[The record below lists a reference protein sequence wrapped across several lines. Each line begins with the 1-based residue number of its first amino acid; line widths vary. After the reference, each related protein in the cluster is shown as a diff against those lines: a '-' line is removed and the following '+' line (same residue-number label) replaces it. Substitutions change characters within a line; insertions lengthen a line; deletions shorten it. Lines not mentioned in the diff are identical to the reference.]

1 LAKINQDLID
11 RVARDMG
18 ITPRAV
24 YPHITRV
31 ANETMLDR
39 HHAALVLAGRRGINI
54 NKYSTAEERAEIRG
68 VVLAGGGRRRDPND
82 GNIEII
88 EHEVRRRP
96 AKKGKPAK
104 KRVKDNTI
112 FVVHGR
118 DEALRK
124 SMFDFLRAL
133 GLNPKEWDHVLRE
146 ARGNN
151 PFIGNALDEVMEKAQ
166 AVVVM
171 FTPDDLVTLK
181 EQFVGFDERNT
192 EGKPLAQ
199 PRPNV
204 LFEAGLAMGRH
215 AEKTV
220 LVQVGRI
227 KPFSDV
233 AGRHIVKL
241 SESTESRNDLAN
253 RLEKIGCKV
262 DKVGRDWLK
271 AGYFVPSEPKQAK
284 K

>member
-1 LAKINQDLID
+1 
-11 RVARDMG
+11 
-18 ITPRAV
+18 
-24 YPHITRV
+24 
-31 ANETMLDR
+31 MLDR
-39 HHAALVLAGRRGINI
+39 HHAALVLAARRGINI
-54 NKYSTAEERAEIRG
+54 NKYSTAEERADIRG
-68 VVLAGGGRRRDPND
+68 VVQGAGARHRDMD
-82 GNIEII
+82 DSDAETV
-88 EHEVRRRP
+88 EKEVRRRP
-96 AKKGKPAK
+96 AKKGKPTK

-133 GLNPKEWDHVLRE
+133 GLNPKQWDHVLRE

-181 EQFVGFDERNT
+181 EQFVGSDERIT
-192 EGKPLAQ
+192 EGKAQAQ

-220 LVQVGRI
+220 LVQIGKI
-227 KPFSDV
+227 KSFSDV

-241 SESTESRNDLAN
+241 GESTESRNDLAN
-253 RLEKIGCKV
+253 RIEKIGCKI
-262 DKVGRDWLK
+262 DRIGRDWLK